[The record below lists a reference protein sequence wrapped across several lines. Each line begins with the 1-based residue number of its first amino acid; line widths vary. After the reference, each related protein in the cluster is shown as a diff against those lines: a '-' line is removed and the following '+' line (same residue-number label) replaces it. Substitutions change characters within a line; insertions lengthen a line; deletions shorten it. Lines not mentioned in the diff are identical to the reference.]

1 MNFKNTPARAAIS
14 NFLMNSPSPL
24 DAEQVINFLKT
35 KKLNINRV
43 TVYRNLNSL
52 FDNGF
57 LERLDFGEGKFRYE
71 FKKNHHH
78 HLICTSCG
86 KITDFEGEY
95 ISDLENKIRDKANF
109 LVKNHTLEFFGI
121 CKNCQK

>member
-14 NFLMNSPSPL
+14 NFLMNSPSPV